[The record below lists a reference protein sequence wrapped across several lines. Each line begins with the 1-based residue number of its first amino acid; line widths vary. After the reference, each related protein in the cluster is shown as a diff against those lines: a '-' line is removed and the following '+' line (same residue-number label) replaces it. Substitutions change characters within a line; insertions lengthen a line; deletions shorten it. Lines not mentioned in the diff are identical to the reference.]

1 MSIWTP
7 WNVKRAYPVP
17 GLNGAA
23 RTATCEVCR
32 GRVAERELTDVRRAL
47 AEIRDDELANCRQI
61 GPRTRICEACARRL
75 TGCTEVAYSVA
86 TH

>member
-47 AEIRDDELANCRQI
+47 AEIRDDELADCRPVRSP
-61 GPRTRICEACARRL
+61 GRTCEACARKL
-75 TGCTEVAYSVA
+75 IGCTEVAYA
-86 TH
+86 GQ